1 MNKLIGEGMRKLK
14 LLLLEVRAPFFT
26 ATIVPILL
34 GSAVAFN
41 ETQSFNWTYFLLA
54 LVGGVFLHAGANVIN
69 DYFDHLSQ
77 NDEVNKEY
85 VRPFTGGSRLI
96 QDGLLSPNEVLIE
109 AIVCLFLG
117 SIIGLYLSYKL
128 GWVILLIGIFG
139 VVSATFYVF
148 PKINLVGR
156 GIGEALI
163 GINFG
168 ILMTFGAYFVQTET
182 FSWMPIVAS
191 LPVALLITAVLYIN
205 EFQDAK
211 ADHAVGKN
219 HLVVRLGKKQAV
231 NGYIVIMLLTYL
243 IVVLGVVTDTLPP
256 ISLIAL
262 LTLPLA
268 FKSIKIAQ
276 VNYDDS
282 LKLVSAN
289 ASTIMNH
296 LFTGLLLIISFFLDR
311 VF

>member
-1 MNKLIGEGMRKLK
+1 MKKLK
-14 LLLLEVRAPFFT
+14 LYLMEVRAPFFT
-26 ATIVPILL
+26 ASIVPIVL
-34 GSAVAFN
+34 GSVIAFHT
-41 ETQSFNWTYFLLA
+41 TQTFNWIYFVLA
-54 LVGGVFLHAGANVIN
+54 LIGGIFLHAGANVIN

-77 NDEVNKEY
+77 NDEINKEF

-96 QDGLLSPNEVLIE
+96 QEGLLTPKEVLIE
-109 AIVCLFLG
+109 AIICLFVG
-117 SIIGLYLSYKL
+117 SVIGLYLSYKL

-139 VVSATFYVF
+139 VLSATFYVF
-148 PKINLVGR
+148 PGIILVGR

-168 ILMTFGAYFVQTET
+168 ILMTFGAYYVQTGI
-182 FSWMPIVAS
+182 FSWVPIVAS

-205 EFQDAK
+205 QFQDAK
-211 ADHAVGKN
+211 ADQSVGKN

-231 NGYIVIMLLTYL
+231 KGFILIMLLTYL
-243 IVVLGVVTDTLPP
+243 IVVLGVVTDILPP

-276 VNYDDS
+276 ANYDDS
-282 LKLVSAN
+282 IKLVPAN

-311 VF
+311 II

>member
-1 MNKLIGEGMRKLK
+1 MRKLK
-14 LLLLEVRAPFFT
+14 LWLMEVRAPFFT
-26 ATIVPILL
+26 ATIVPIIL
-34 GSAVAFN
+34 GSVIAFN
-41 ETQSFNWTYFLLA
+41 MTQSFNWTYFLLA
-54 LVGGVFLHAGANVIN
+54 LIGGIFLHAGANVIN
-69 DYFDHLSQ
+69 DYFDHLSR
-77 NDEVNKEY
+77 NDEINKEF

-96 QDGLLSPNEVLIE
+96 QENLLTPKEVLIE
-109 AIVCLFLG
+109 ALICLFLG
-117 SIIGLYLSYKL
+117 SLIGLYLSYKL
-128 GWVILLIGIFG
+128 GWVILVIGIFG
-139 VVSATFYVF
+139 VLSATFYVF
-148 PKINLVGR
+148 PEINLVGL

-168 ILMTFGAYFVQTET
+168 ILMTFGAFYVQAVK
-182 FSWMPIVAS
+182 FSWVPIIAS

-205 EFQDAK
+205 EFQDAN
-211 ADHAVGKN
+211 ADKTVGKN

-231 NGYIVIMLLTYL
+231 TYYILILLLTYF
-243 IVVLGVVTDTLPP
+243 IVVVGVVTDTLPP

-276 VNYDDS
+276 AHYDDS
-282 LKLVSAN
+282 IKLVPAN

-311 VF
+311 II

>member
-1 MNKLIGEGMRKLK
+1 MNKLKLY
-14 LLLLEVRAPFFT
+14 LMEVRAPFFS
-26 ATIVPILL
+26 ATIVPIIL
-34 GSAVAFN
+34 GSVIAFN
-41 ETQSFNWTYFLLA
+41 MTQSFNWIYFLLV
-54 LVGGVFLHAGANVIN
+54 LIGGIFLHAGANVIN

-77 NDEVNKEY
+77 NDEINKEF

-96 QDGLLSPNEVLIE
+96 QEGLLTPKEVLIE
-109 AIVCLFLG
+109 AIIFLFVG
-117 SIIGLYLSYKL
+117 SVIGLYLSYKL

-139 VVSATFYVF
+139 VLSATFYVF
-148 PKINLVGR
+148 PGIILVGR

-168 ILMTFGAYFVQTET
+168 ILMTFGAYYVQTGI
-182 FSWMPIVAS
+182 FSWVPIVAS

-205 EFQDAK
+205 QFQDAK
-211 ADHAVGKN
+211 ADQSVGKN
-219 HLVVRLGKKQAV
+219 HLVVRLGKQQAV
-231 NGYIVIMLLTYL
+231 KGYILIMLLTYL
-243 IVVLGVVTDTLPP
+243 IVVLGVVTDILPP

-276 VNYDDS
+276 ANYDDS
-282 LKLVSAN
+282 IKLVPAN

-311 VF
+311 II

>member
-1 MNKLIGEGMRKLK
+1 MKKLK
-14 LLLLEVRAPFFT
+14 LYLMEVRAPFFT
-26 ATIVPILL
+26 ASIVPIFL
-34 GSAVAFN
+34 GSVIAFHT
-41 ETQSFNWTYFLLA
+41 TQTFNWIYFVLA
-54 LVGGVFLHAGANVIN
+54 LIGGIFLHAGANVIN

-77 NDEVNKEY
+77 NDEINKEF

-96 QDGLLSPNEVLIE
+96 QEGLLTPKEVLIE
-109 AIVCLFLG
+109 AIICLFVG
-117 SIIGLYLSYKL
+117 SVIGLYLSYKL

-139 VVSATFYVF
+139 VLSATFYVF
-148 PKINLVGR
+148 PGIILVGR

-168 ILMTFGAYFVQTET
+168 ILMTFGAYYVQTGI
-182 FSWMPIVAS
+182 FSWVPIVAS

-205 EFQDAK
+205 QFQDAK
-211 ADHAVGKN
+211 ADQSVGKN

-231 NGYIVIMLLTYL
+231 KGFILIMLLTYL
-243 IVVLGVVTDTLPP
+243 IVVLGVVTDILPP

-276 VNYDDS
+276 ANYDDS
-282 LKLVSAN
+282 IKLVPAN

-311 VF
+311 II

>member
-1 MNKLIGEGMRKLK
+1 MKKLK
-14 LLLLEVRAPFFT
+14 LLLVEIRAPFFT
-26 ATIVPILL
+26 ASIVPIIL
-34 GSAVAFN
+34 GSAIAYN
-41 ETQSFNWTYFLLA
+41 TTQSFNWAYFLLA
-54 LVGGVFLHAGANVIN
+54 LIGGIFLHAGANVIN
-69 DYFDHLSQ
+69 DYFDHLSR
-77 NDEVNKEY
+77 NDEINKEF

-96 QDGLLSPNEVLIE
+96 QKNLLTPKEVLIE
-109 AIVCLFLG
+109 ALICLFLG
-117 SIIGLYLSYKL
+117 SLIGLYLSYKL
-128 GWVILLIGIFG
+128 GWVILVIGIFG
-139 VVSATFYVF
+139 VLSATFYVF
-148 PKINLVGR
+148 PEINLVGR

-168 ILMTFGAYFVQTET
+168 ILMTFGAFYVQAVK
-182 FSWMPIVAS
+182 FSWVPIIAS

-205 EFQDAK
+205 EFQDAD
-211 ADHAVGKN
+211 ADQAVGKN

-231 NGYIVIMLLTYL
+231 IYYILIMLLTYF
-243 IVVLGVVTDTLPP
+243 IVVVGVVTDNLPP

-276 VNYDDS
+276 THYDDS
-282 LKLVSAN
+282 IKLVPAN

-311 VF
+311 II

>member
-1 MNKLIGEGMRKLK
+1 MKKLK
-14 LLLLEVRAPFFT
+14 LYLMEVRAPFFT
-26 ATIVPILL
+26 ASIVPIVL
-34 GSAVAFN
+34 GSVIAFHT
-41 ETQSFNWTYFLLA
+41 TQTFNWTYFLLV
-54 LVGGVFLHAGANVIN
+54 LIGGIFLHAGANVIN

-77 NDEVNKEY
+77 NDEINKEF

-96 QDGLLSPNEVLIE
+96 QEGLLTPKEVLIE
-109 AIVCLFLG
+109 AIICLFVG
-117 SIIGLYLSYKL
+117 SVIGLYLSYKL

-139 VVSATFYVF
+139 VLSATFYVF
-148 PKINLVGR
+148 PGIILVGR

-168 ILMTFGAYFVQTET
+168 ILMTFGAYYVQTGI
-182 FSWMPIVAS
+182 FSWVPIVAS

-205 EFQDAK
+205 QFQDAK
-211 ADHAVGKN
+211 ADQSVGKN

-231 NGYIVIMLLTYL
+231 KGFILIMLLTYL
-243 IVVLGVVTDTLPP
+243 IVVLGVVTDILPP

-276 VNYDDS
+276 ANYDDS
-282 LKLVSAN
+282 IKLVPAN

-311 VF
+311 II

>member
-1 MNKLIGEGMRKLK
+1 MKKLK
-14 LLLLEVRAPFFT
+14 FLLIEIRAPFLT
-26 ATIVPILL
+26 ATIVPIFL
-34 GSAVAFN
+34 GTAIAFYM
-41 ETQSFNWTYFLLA
+41 TRSLNWTSFLLA
-54 LVGGVFLHAGANVIN
+54 FIGGIFLHAGANVIN

-77 NDEVNKEY
+77 NDMLNKEF

-96 QDGLLSPNEVLIE
+96 QEQLLTPTEVLIE
-109 AIVCLFLG
+109 AVTFLLLG
-117 SIIGLYLSYKL
+117 SLIGLYLTYKM
-128 GWVILLIGIFG
+128 GWVILVIGIFG
-139 VVSATFYVF
+139 VLSATLYVF
-148 PKINLVGR
+148 PGINLVGR

-168 ILMTFGAYFVQTET
+168 VLMTFGAFYVQTGN
-182 FSWMPIVAS
+182 FSWVPIIAS

-211 ADHAVGKN
+211 ADQAVGKN

-231 NGYIVIMLLTYL
+231 TGYILMMLLTYG
-243 IVVLGVVTDTLPP
+243 IVVVGVVSDTLPP
-256 ISLIAL
+256 ICLSAL

-276 VNYDDS
+276 AHYNDS
-282 LKLVSAN
+282 IKLAPAN

-311 VF
+311 IM

>member
-1 MNKLIGEGMRKLK
+1 
-14 LLLLEVRAPFFT
+14 LL
-26 ATIVPILL
+26 
-34 GSAVAFN
+34 
-41 ETQSFNWTYFLLA
+41 
-54 LVGGVFLHAGANVIN
+54 GGVFLHAGANVIN

-77 NDEVNKEY
+77 NDEINNEF

-96 QDGLLSPNEVLIE
+96 QQGLLAPREVLIE
-109 AIVCLFLG
+109 AIVCLLIG
-117 SIIGLYLSYKL
+117 SVIGLYLSFKL
-128 GWVILLIGIFG
+128 GWVILVIGIFG
-139 VVSATFYVF
+139 VVSAVFYVF
-148 PKINLVGR
+148 PQVNLVGK
-156 GIGEALI
+156 GIGEVLI

-168 ILMTFGAYFVQTET
+168 ILMTFGAFYVQTGQ
-182 FSWMPIVAS
+182 FSWVPIIAS

-205 EFQDAK
+205 EFQDAR

-231 NGYIVIMLLTYL
+231 KGYISIMLLTYL

-268 FKSIKIAQ
+268 FKSIQIAQ
-276 VNYDDS
+276 ANYDNS
-282 LKLVSAN
+282 LKLVPAN

-296 LFTGLLLIISFFLDR
+296 LFTGLLLIISFLLNR
-311 VF
+311 VI

>member
-1 MNKLIGEGMRKLK
+1 MKKLK
-14 LLLLEVRAPFFT
+14 LYLMELRAPFFT
-26 ATIVPILL
+26 ASIVPIIL
-34 GSAVAFN
+34 GSVIAYHK
-41 ETQSFNWTYFLLA
+41 TQTFNWTYFLLV
-54 LVGGVFLHAGANVIN
+54 LIGGIFLHAGANVIN

-77 NDEVNKEY
+77 NDEINKEF

-96 QDGLLSPNEVLIE
+96 QEGLLTPKEVLIE
-109 AIVCLFLG
+109 AIICLFVG
-117 SIIGLYLSYKL
+117 SVIGLYLSYKL

-139 VVSATFYVF
+139 VLSATFYVF
-148 PKINLVGR
+148 PGIILVGR

-168 ILMTFGAYFVQTET
+168 ILMTFGAYYVQTGI
-182 FSWMPIVAS
+182 FSWVPIVAS

-205 EFQDAK
+205 QFQDAK
-211 ADHAVGKN
+211 ADQSVGKN

-231 NGYIVIMLLTYL
+231 KGFILIMLLTYL
-243 IVVLGVVTDTLPP
+243 IVVLGVVTDILPP

-276 VNYDDS
+276 ANYDDS
-282 LKLVSAN
+282 IKLVPAN

-311 VF
+311 II

>member
-1 MNKLIGEGMRKLK
+1 MNKLKLY
-14 LLLLEVRAPFFT
+14 LMEVRVPFFT
-26 ATIVPILL
+26 ASIVPIIL
-34 GSAVAFN
+34 GTAIAFN
-41 ETQSFNWTYFLLA
+41 ITQSINWSYFLFA
-54 LVGGVFLHAGANVIN
+54 LIGGIFLHAGANVIN
-69 DYFDHLSQ
+69 DYFDHLTQ
-77 NDEVNKEY
+77 NDEINKEF

-96 QDGLLSPNEVLIE
+96 QEGLLSPKEVLIE
-109 AIVCLFLG
+109 AVVCLLVG

-139 VVSATFYVF
+139 VLSATFYVF
-148 PKINLVGR
+148 PRINLVGL

-168 ILMTFGAYFVQTET
+168 ILMTFGAYYVQTGN
-182 FSWMPIVAS
+182 FSWVPIVAS

-211 ADHAVGKN
+211 ADQAVGKN

-231 NGYIVIMLLTYL
+231 SGYILIMLLTYL
-243 IVVLGVVTDTLPP
+243 IVVIGVITDTLPP
-256 ISLIAL
+256 VSLIAL

-268 FKSIKIAQ
+268 LKSIRVAQ
-276 VNYDDS
+276 EHYDDS
-282 LKLVSAN
+282 IKLVPAN

-296 LFTGLLLIISFFLDR
+296 LFTGLLLVISFVLDE
-311 VF
+311 VI